1 MKKTYIIPD
10 MDVIVM
16 KMQQIVCMS
25 GEFNRDG
32 DDITVDPSDGYGD
45 FGDDDTIY

>member
-1 MKKTYIIPD
+1 